1 MSSYMVQLEIAGPS
15 AMFARSDTGATPVS
29 YPVPTASAAKGMFE
43 AVLRRPHIYVNP
55 TLVEICKPIRFE
67 RYITNYGGPLRK
79 GKDIKE
85 KNTYQFL
92 ATILVDVHFR
102 IHAEVHMKQMST
114 RGRSTQQL
122 RRRRGRDWRP
132 QFKELFDIRLE
143 RGQHFYTPC
152 LGWKEFIPSYFGP
165 IRNLDEHGQKI
176 SPLPTGEIHI
186 PAMLI
191 SMWDHHEYKPCF
203 GERWIVDGVMSYEH
217 ERPPK
222 EVFNVE

>member
-1 MSSYMVQLEIAGPS
+1 MSKHFVNIEVAGPA
-15 AMFARSDTGATPVS
+15 AMFSRPDTGATPVS
-29 YPVPTASAAKGMFE
+29 YPVPTASAVKGMFE
-43 AVLRRPHIYVNP
+43 AVLRKPHIYIQP

-92 ATILVDVHFR
+92 ATIIVDVHFR
-102 IHAEVHMKQMST
+102 IYAEVHMKMMST
-114 RGRSTQQL
+114 RSKEVQQL

-132 QFKELFDIRLE
+132 QFKKLFADRLE
-143 RGQHFYTPC
+143 HGQFFYTPC

-165 IRNLDEHGQKI
+165 IRTQDEHGQKI
-176 SPLPTGEIHI
+176 DPVATGEIHI
-186 PAMLI
+186 PAMLT
-191 SMWDHHEYKPCF
+191 SMWDHHDYRPCF
-203 GERWIVDGVMSYEH
+203 EERWIVDGIMSYTH

-222 EVFNVE
+222 EVLNVE